1 MSSAAFTIS
10 AFGDEIAADLREQ
23 LKWLR
28 ELKIGYLELRGA
40 WRKNVLYLEDDEA
53 AAVHRLCDEHQ
64 IVVSCIGSPIG
75 KSPIV
80 EPVERELTNLW
91 RIFQIAEVVGTRRVR
106 IFSFYPPNSL
116 SNTDY
121 DEYVEVATAR
131 LAQLTLMAEREDF
144 YLLLENEK
152 DIVGD
157 TPERCQALLGAIDSQ
172 HLRFAWDP
180 ANFVQ
185 VGVTRP
191 MDQGWPLLSD
201 YVGYVHV
208 KDALSAD
215 GRVRAAGEGDGQV
228 RELLLALRRSNYRG
242 FLALEPH
249 LAIAGRSGG
258 FSGPEG
264 MRYAVSRLR
273 QLMSEAGC
281 VEQPAG
287 SGSK

>member
-1 MSSAAFTIS
+1 
-10 AFGDEIAADLREQ
+10 
-23 LKWLR
+23 
-28 ELKIGYLELRGA
+28 
-40 WRKNVLYLEDDEA
+40 
-53 AAVHRLCDEHQ
+53 
-64 IVVSCIGSPIG
+64 
-75 KSPIV
+75 
-80 EPVERELTNLW
+80 
-91 RIFQIAEVVGTRRVR
+91 
-106 IFSFYPPNSL
+106 
-116 SNTDY
+116 
-121 DEYVEVATAR
+121 
-131 LAQLTLMAEREDF
+131 MAEREEF

-157 TPERCQALLGAIDSQ
+157 TPERCQAILGAINSQ

-191 MDQGWPLLSD
+191 MDQGWPLLGD
-201 YVGYVHV
+201 DVGYVHV
-208 KDALSAD
+208 KDALATD
-215 GRVRAAGEGDGQV
+215 GRVCAAGEGDGQV
-228 RELLLALRRSNYRG
+228 RELLLALRRSHYQG

-273 QLMSEAGC
+273 QLMSQAGC

-287 SGSK
+287 SGNE